1 VRGASISS
9 PQSKDYRRRSIDL
22 PPQFY
27 PELSETRLFHSPYS
41 HSIFPGGFDVM
52 SQVTRLIPR
61 TSLMILLAT
70 RPKKAC

>member
-1 VRGASISS
+1 
-9 PQSKDYRRRSIDL
+9 
-22 PPQFY
+22 
-27 PELSETRLFHSPYS
+27 
-41 HSIFPGGFDVM
+41 M